1 MRGPSPAVRA
11 MAWADC
17 CRRSHK
23 HSPEHK
29 QELKLTA
36 SRHAALVHTRRTLMC
51 AGARAATSAAI
62 PEPHSATSPRL
73 SPRPR
78 SSSQTR
84 LLTSLRHAALA
95 HQADFDVCWCKGSV
109 ADLILLPLA
118 DFIRRQGG
126 TITGSTFAQ
135 DLVLNP
141 AGTGVS
147 AVKVVDK
154 QGKQSTLEADAVVF
168 AVGINGALGGESPL
182 AAWNQQAAPQ
192 HHFYASCSDCP
203 VRRVVTV

>member
-23 HSPEHK
+23 HSPEHE

-36 SRHAALVHTRRTLMC
+36 SQHAAPVHTRRTLMH
-51 AGARAATSAAI
+51 AGARAATSAAM
-62 PEPHSATSPRL
+62 PERHSATSP
-73 SPRPR
+73 SPRP
-78 SSSQTR
+78 SLQIR
-84 LLTSLRHAALA
+84 LLTALRHAALA

-182 AAWNQQAAPQ
+182 AAWDQQAAPT
-192 HHFYASCSDCP
+192 AS
-203 VRRVVTV
+203 V